1 MVRLSPEKRP
11 LVPFGGPLIA
21 RDCGVMGDEGL
32 FGDNRVA
39 N

>member
-11 LVPFGGPLIA
+11 LVPFDGPLIA
-21 RDCGVMGDEGL
+21 WDCGVMGDEGL